1 MRPNLRDYGHNP
13 TNIHETDTNEM
24 DKNTIWGFVL
34 IAAILIGFSFF
45 NRPSKEQ
52 LAEQQRLRDSIAH
65 VEQMKIEA
73 EALAREAQAI
83 YEAQQ
88 AAAEAADTAAA
99 AKRIHDMYGAFAPA
113 AVGTEQYTVLENDLV
128 RLNISNKGGRIAQAE
143 LKEYKAWGDTVNDLT
158 LFSGDESMLNFLL
171 ITANNR
177 VLKTS
182 DLYFTPQGI
191 QTLADSTQV
200 LTMRLFTADSA
211 SHIDVTYLLP
221 AADYM
226 ARMQIQASK
235 MDKILAH
242 NVNSLEMQ
250 WNQKIRQQEQG
261 RKFEN
266 QYSTLQYMFL
276 GDDTDKLSET
286 SDDSEDISS
295 RLRWIAYKDQFFST
309 VMIADDAFTSTQLT
323 STMMRAPYIKEY
335 NTITSVSFDPTGKEA
350 TDFRLY
356 LGPNHYNTLKAY
368 DEGVEKDARLHL
380 QDLVPLGWSAVSWID
395 KVLVIPMFDIF
406 SSWGIHIGWI
416 IVLMTLVI
424 KLIIFPFTW
433 MSYKSTAKMRVLKPQ
448 IEAINAKYPA
458 EKMQERQQATMALYS
473 KYGVSPMS
481 GCLPMLLQFPFL
493 MAMFWFFP
501 TAIELRGQSLF
512 WAQDLSTY
520 DAVITWSGHIPIISW
535 IFGNH
540 LSLFCLLMTIT
551 NIAYTYFNMQN
562 QQTGQEMKAMKWMM
576 YLMPLMFL
584 FIFNEYAAGLSFYYL
599 VSMLFTII
607 QTLVLRWTTNDEK
620 LLKKMEETVAKKG
633 KNPKKSGFMARLEQM
648 QREQQAYARE
658 QAKKRSPR

>member
-1 MRPNLRDYGHNP
+1 
-13 TNIHETDTNEM
+13 M
-24 DKNTIWGFVL
+24 DKNTLWGFIL
-34 IAAILIGFSFF
+34 ITAILIGFSFF

-52 LAEQQRLRDSIAH
+52 LAAQQRYRDSIAYA
-65 VEQMKIEA
+65 EQLKAEA
-73 EALAREAQAI
+73 DALAREAQAL

-88 AAAEAADTAAA
+88 AAAEAADAALV
-99 AKRIHDMYGAFAPA
+99 AKRLQDMYGTFAPA
-113 AVGTEQYTVLENDLV
+113 AAGEEQFTVLENDLV
-128 RLNISNKGGRIAQAE
+128 RLLISNKGGRICQAE
-143 LKEYKAWGDTVNDLT
+143 LKEYKAWGDTVHNLT
-158 LFSGDESMLNFLL
+158 LFTGDEASLNFLL
-171 ITANNR
+171 VTANNR

-191 QTLADSTQV
+191 KKLTDGTQV
-200 LTMRLFTADSA
+200 LTMRLSTSKSF
-211 SHIDVTYLLP
+211 SHIDFTYTLP

-226 ARMQIQASK
+226 AHMQIKASH
-235 MDKILAH
+235 MEDILVP
-242 NVNSLEMQ
+242 NLNSLEMQ

-266 QYSTLQYMFL
+266 QYATLQYMFL
-276 GDDTDKLSET
+276 GDDTETLSAA
-286 SDDSEDISS
+286 DNDSEEISS

-335 NTITSVSFDPTGKEA
+335 NTITSVAFDPTGKNP

-368 DEGVEKDARLHL
+368 DEDVEKDQRLYL
-380 QDLVPLGWSAVSWID
+380 QELVPLGWNGVAWID
-395 KVLVIPMFDIF
+395 KVLVIPMFDLF

-448 IEAINAKYPA
+448 IEAINAKYPP

-481 GCLPMLLQFPFL
+481 GCLPMLLQLPFI

-520 DAVITWSGHIPIISW
+520 DAVITWNANIPIISW

-551 NIAYTYFNMQN
+551 NVVYTYFNMQS
-562 QQTGQEMKAMKWMM
+562 QQMGQEMKAMKWMM
-576 YLMPLMFL
+576 YLMPIMFL
-584 FIFNEYAAGLSFYYL
+584 FILNEYAAGLSFYYFI
-599 VSMLFTII
+599 SMLFTII

-620 LLKKMEETVAKKG
+620 LLKQLEEAAAKKG
-633 KNPKKSGFMARLEQM
+633 KTPKKSGLMARLEQM

>member
-1 MRPNLRDYGHNP
+1 
-13 TNIHETDTNEM
+13 M

-34 IAAILIGFSFF
+34 ITAILIGFSFF

-52 LAEQQRLRDSIAH
+52 LAEQQRYRDSIAH

-73 EALAREAQAI
+73 EERAREAQAL
-83 YEAQQ
+83 YEAQL
-88 AAAEAADTAAA
+88 AEAEAADTELVSQRLNA
-99 AKRIHDMYGAFAPA
+99 MYGTFAPA
-113 AVGTEQYTVLENDLV
+113 ATGEEQFTVLENDLV
-128 RLNISNKGGRIAQAE
+128 RLLISNKGGRIYQAE
-143 LKEYKAWGDTVNDLT
+143 LKEYKAWGDSVHNLT
-158 LFSGDESMLNFLL
+158 LFTGDEASLNFMLV
-171 ITANNR
+171 TANNR
-177 VLKTS
+177 VLKTA

-200 LTMRLFTADSA
+200 LTMRLCTADEDA
-211 SHIDVTYLLP
+211 YIDFTYTLP

-226 ARMQIQASK
+226 AKMQIKASH
-235 MDKILAH
+235 MQDVLVH
-242 NVNSLEMQ
+242 NLNSLEMQ

-266 QYSTLQYMFL
+266 QYATLQYMFL
-276 GDDTDKLSET
+276 GDDTESLSQAD
-286 SDDSEDISS
+286 DDSENISS

-335 NTITSVSFDPTGKEA
+335 NTVTSVAFDPTGKEA

-356 LGPNHYNTLKAY
+356 FGPNHYNTLKAY
-368 DEGVEKDARLHL
+368 DEGVEKDDRLHL
-380 QDLVPLGWSAVSWID
+380 QDLVPLGWKGVSWID

-448 IEAINAKYPA
+448 MEAINAKYPP

-520 DAVITWSGHIPIISW
+520 DAVLTWNANIPLISW
-535 IFGNH
+535 LFGNH
-540 LSLFCLLMTIT
+540 ISLFCLLMTLT
-551 NIAYTYFNMQN
+551 NVAYTYFNMQN
-562 QQTGQEMKAMKWMM
+562 QQTGGQEMAAMKWMM
-576 YLMPLMFL
+576 YLMPVMFL
-584 FIFNEYAAGLSFYYL
+584 FIFNDYAAGLSFYYL
-599 VSMLFTII
+599 VSMLFTML
-607 QTLVLRWTTNDEK
+607 QTGILRLTTNDER
-620 LLKKMEETVAKKG
+620 LLKQMEAAVAKRG
-633 KNPKKSGFMARLEQM
+633 KNPKKSGLAARLEQM

-658 QAKKRSPR
+658 QAKQRSRR

>member
-1 MRPNLRDYGHNP
+1 
-13 TNIHETDTNEM
+13 M
-24 DKNTIWGFVL
+24 DKNTIWGMVL
-34 IAAILIGFSFF
+34 IAAIFIGFSFF

-52 LAEQQRLRDSIAH
+52 LAEQQRYRDSIAYA
-65 VEQMKIEA
+65 EQLKIEA
-73 EALAREAQAI
+73 EELAREAQAL

-88 AAAEAADTAAA
+88 AAAEAADTALVAQRL
-99 AKRIHDMYGAFAPA
+99 KDMYGTFAPA
-113 AVGTEQYTVLENDLV
+113 ATGEEQFTVLENDLV
-128 RLNISNKGGRIAQAE
+128 RLTFSNKGGRIYQAE

-158 LFSGDESMLNFLL
+158 LFAGDEASLNFMLV
-171 ITANNR
+171 TANNR
-177 VLKTS
+177 VLKTA
-182 DLYFTPQGI
+182 DLYFTPQRIKTDAEG
-191 QTLADSTQV
+191 TKT
-200 LTMRLFTADSA
+200 LTMRLCTADEA
-211 SHIDVTYLLP
+211 AFIDFTYTLP

-226 ARMQIQASK
+226 ARMQMRASH
-235 MDKILAH
+235 MDDVLVH
-242 NVNSLEMQ
+242 NLNSLEMQ

-266 QYSTLQYMFL
+266 QYAALQYMFL
-276 GDDTDKLSET
+276 GDDTESLST
-286 SDDSEDISS
+286 TDDDSEEISS

-309 VMIADDAFTSTQLT
+309 VMIADNAFTATQLT
-323 STMMRAPYIKEY
+323 STMLRAPYLKEY
-335 NTITSVSFDPTGKEA
+335 NTITSVAFDPTGKES

-356 LGPNHYNTLKAY
+356 FGPNHYNTLKAY
-368 DEGVEKDARLHL
+368 DEDVVKDDRLHL
-380 QDLVPLGWSAVSWID
+380 QDLVPLGWKGVSWID

-416 IVLMTLVI
+416 ILLMTLVI

-433 MSYKSTAKMRVLKPQ
+433 SSYKSTAKMRVLKPQ
-448 IEAINAKYPA
+448 IEAINAKIPQ

-481 GCLPMLLQFPFL
+481 GCLPMLLQMPFL

-520 DAVITWSGHIPIISW
+520 DAVLTWNANIPIISW
-535 IFGNH
+535 LFGNH
-540 LSLFCLLMTIT
+540 LSLFCLLMTLT
-551 NIAYTYFNMQN
+551 NVVYTYFNMQN
-562 QQTGQEMKAMKWMM
+562 QQPGQEMKAMKWMM
-576 YLMPLMFL
+576 YLMPVMFL
-584 FIFNEYAAGLSFYYL
+584 FIFNDYAAGLSYYYL

-607 QTLVLRWTTNDEK
+607 QTLILRWTTDDEK
-620 LLKKMEETVAKKG
+620 LLKKMEAAVAKRG
-633 KNPKKSGFMARLEQM
+633 KNPKKTGLAARLEQM

>member
-1 MRPNLRDYGHNP
+1 
-13 TNIHETDTNEM
+13 M
-24 DKNTIWGFVL
+24 DKNTIWGIAL
-34 IAAILIGFSFF
+34 IAAIFIGFSFF

-52 LAEQQRLRDSIAH
+52 LAEQQRYRDSIAY
-65 VEQMKIEA
+65 VEQMKLEA
-73 EALAREAQAI
+73 EERAREAQAL
-83 YEAQQ
+83 YEAQL
-88 AAAEAADTAAA
+88 AEAEAADTDLVAQRL
-99 AKRIHDMYGAFAPA
+99 KDMYGTFAPA
-113 AVGTEQYTVLENDLV
+113 ATGEEQFTVLENDLV
-128 RLNISNKGGRIAQAE
+128 RLTIANKGGRIAKAE
-143 LKEYKAWGDTVNDLT
+143 LKEYKAWDDSVNDLT
-158 LFSGDESMLNFLL
+158 LFSGDEANLNFMLV
-171 ITANNR
+171 TANNR

-182 DLYFTPQGI
+182 DLYFVPQGL

-200 LTMRLFTADSA
+200 LTMRLCTEDEDSYIDFTY
-211 SHIDVTYLLP
+211 TLP

-226 ARMQIQASK
+226 AKMQIKASH
-235 MDKILAH
+235 MEDILVH
-242 NVNSLEMQ
+242 NLNSLEMQ

-266 QYSTLQYMFL
+266 QYATLQYMFL
-276 GDDTDKLSET
+276 GDDTESLSQT
-286 SDDSEDISS
+286 DDDSEEISS

-309 VMIADDAFTSTQLT
+309 VMIAEDAFTATQLT

-335 NTITSVSFDPTGKEA
+335 NTLTSVAFDPTGKEA

-356 LGPNHYNTLKAY
+356 FGPNHYNTLKAY
-368 DEGVEKDARLHL
+368 DEDVAKDERLHL
-380 QDLVPLGWSAVSWID
+380 QELVPLGWKGVSWID

-406 SSWGIHIGWI
+406 SSLGIHIGWI

-448 IEAINAKYPA
+448 MEVINAKYPP

-481 GCLPMLLQFPFL
+481 GCLPMLLQMPFL

-520 DAVITWSGHIPIISW
+520 DAVLTWNVNIPLISW
-535 IFGNH
+535 LFGNH

-551 NIAYTYFNMQN
+551 NVAYTYFNMQN
-562 QQTGQEMKAMKWMM
+562 QQTGGQEMAAMKWMM
-576 YLMPLMFL
+576 YLMPVMFL
-584 FIFNEYAAGLSFYYL
+584 FIFNDYAAGLSFYYL
-599 VSMLFTII
+599 VSMLFTML
-607 QTLVLRWTTNDEK
+607 QTGILRLTTNDER
-620 LLKKMEETVAKKG
+620 LLKQMEAAVAKRG
-633 KNPKKSGFMARLEQM
+633 KNPKKSGLAARLEQM

>member
-1 MRPNLRDYGHNP
+1 
-13 TNIHETDTNEM
+13 M
-24 DKNTIWGFVL
+24 DKNTIWGFIL
-34 IAAILIGFSFF
+34 IAAILFGFSYF

-52 LAEQQRLRDSIAH
+52 LAEQQRYRDSIAH
-65 VEQMKIEA
+65 VEAMKIEA
-73 EALAREAQAI
+73 EQLAREAQAVF
-83 YEAQQ
+83 EAQQ
-88 AAAEAADTAAA
+88 AAAEAADTAAMA
-99 AKRIHDMYGAFAPA
+99 QRINNMYGAFAPA
-113 AVGTEQYTVLENDLV
+113 AIGEEQFTILENELV
-128 RLNISNKGGRIAQAE
+128 RLHISNKGGRIAKAE
-143 LKEYKAWGDTVNDLT
+143 LKEYKAWGDTINDLT
-158 LFSGDESMLNFLL
+158 LFAGDEAALNFLL
-171 ITANNR
+171 VTANNR

-182 DLYFTPQGI
+182 DLYFVPQGV

-200 LTMRLFTADSA
+200 LTMRLHTNAADSY
-211 SHIDVTYLLP
+211 IDITYTLP
-221 AADYM
+221 TNDYM
-226 ARMQIQASK
+226 TAMQMHASK
-235 MDKILAH
+235 MENILVQ
-242 NVNSLEMQ
+242 NLNSLEMQ

-266 QYSTLQYMFL
+266 QYATLQYMFL
-276 GDDTDKLSET
+276 GDDTDELSQT

-335 NTITSVSFDPTGKEA
+335 NTITSVAFDPTGSNP
-350 TDFRLY
+350 TNFRLY

-368 DEGVEKDARLHL
+368 DNDVEDDQRLYL
-380 QDLVPLGWSAVSWID
+380 QELIPLGWKAVSWID
-395 KVLVIPMFDIF
+395 KVLVIPMFDLF

-416 IVLMTLVI
+416 ILLMTLVI

-448 IEAINAKYPA
+448 IDAINAKYPA

-520 DAVITWSGHIPIISW
+520 DAVLTWNSNIPVISW
-535 IFGNH
+535 LFGNH

-551 NIAYTYFNMQN
+551 NIAYTYFNMKN
-562 QQTGQEMKAMKWMM
+562 QATGGQEMGAMKWMM
-576 YLMPLMFL
+576 YLMPIMFL
-584 FIFNEYAAGLSFYYL
+584 FIFNDYAAGLSYYYL
-599 VSMLFTII
+599 VSMMFTML
-607 QTLVLRWTTNDEK
+607 QTGILRLTTNDEK
-620 LLKKMEETVAKKG
+620 LLKKMEAAVAKRG
-633 KNPKKSGFMARLEQM
+633 KNPKKTGWAARLEQM

>member
-1 MRPNLRDYGHNP
+1 
-13 TNIHETDTNEM
+13 M
-24 DKNTIWGFVL
+24 DKNTIWGMVL
-34 IAAILIGFSFF
+34 IAAIFIGFSFF

-52 LAEQQRLRDSIAH
+52 LAEQQRYRDSIAH
-65 VEQMKIEA
+65 AEQLKIEA
-73 EALAREAQAI
+73 EELAREAQAL

-88 AAAEAADTAAA
+88 AADEAADTALVAQRL
-99 AKRIHDMYGAFAPA
+99 KDMYGTFAPA
-113 AVGTEQYTVLENDLV
+113 ATGEEQFTVLENDLV
-128 RLNISNKGGRIAQAE
+128 RLTFSNKGGRIYQAE

-158 LFSGDESMLNFLL
+158 LFAGDEASLNFMLV
-171 ITANNR
+171 TANNR
-177 VLKTS
+177 VLKTA
-182 DLYFTPQGI
+182 DLYFTPQRIKTDAEG
-191 QTLADSTQV
+191 TKT
-200 LTMRLFTADSA
+200 LTMRLCTADEA
-211 SHIDVTYLLP
+211 AFIDFTYTLP

-226 ARMQIQASK
+226 ARMQMRASH
-235 MDKILAH
+235 MDDVLVH
-242 NVNSLEMQ
+242 NLNSLEMQ

-266 QYSTLQYMFL
+266 QYAALQYMFL
-276 GDDTDKLSET
+276 GDDTESLST
-286 SDDSEDISS
+286 TDDDSEEISS

-309 VMIADDAFTSTQLT
+309 VMIADNAFTATQLT
-323 STMMRAPYIKEY
+323 STMLRAPYLKEY
-335 NTITSVSFDPTGKEA
+335 NTITSVAFDPTGNES

-356 LGPNHYNTLKAY
+356 FGPNHYNTLKAY
-368 DEGVEKDARLHL
+368 DEDVVKDDRLHL
-380 QDLVPLGWSAVSWID
+380 QDLVPLGWKGVSWID

-416 IVLMTLVI
+416 ILLMTLVI

-433 MSYKSTAKMRVLKPQ
+433 SSYKSTAKMRVLKPQ
-448 IEAINAKYPA
+448 IEAINAKIPQ

-481 GCLPMLLQFPFL
+481 GCLPMLLQMPFL

-520 DAVITWSGHIPIISW
+520 DAVLTWNANIPIISW
-535 IFGNH
+535 LFGNH
-540 LSLFCLLMTIT
+540 LSLFCLLMTLT
-551 NIAYTYFNMQN
+551 NVVYTYFNMQN
-562 QQTGQEMKAMKWMM
+562 QQPGQEMKAMKWMM
-576 YLMPLMFL
+576 YLMPVMFL
-584 FIFNEYAAGLSFYYL
+584 FIFNDYAAGLSYYYL

-607 QTLVLRWTTNDEK
+607 QTLIIRWTTDDEK
-620 LLKKMEETVAKKG
+620 LLKKMEAAVAKRG
-633 KNPKKSGFMARLEQM
+633 KNPKKTGLAARLEQM

>member
-1 MRPNLRDYGHNP
+1 MRPNFCVKL
-13 TNIHETDTNEM
+13 M

-52 LAEQQRLRDSIAH
+52 LAEQQRYRDSIAYA
-65 VEQMKIEA
+65 EQLKVEA
-73 EALAREAQAI
+73 EAMAREAQALF
-83 YEAQQ
+83 EQQQ
-88 AAAEAADTAAA
+88 AAAEAANTELVNQRLNA
-99 AKRIHDMYGAFAPA
+99 MYGTFAPA
-113 AVGTEQYTVLENDLV
+113 AMGEEQFTVLDNDLV
-128 RLNISNKGGRIAQAE
+128 RLLVSNKGGRIYQAE
-143 LKEYKAWGDTVNDLT
+143 LKEYKAWGDTINNLT
-158 LFSGDESMLNFLL
+158 LFSGDEANLNFLL
-171 ITANNR
+171 VTANNR

-182 DLYFTPQGI
+182 DLYFTAQGI
-191 QTLADSTQV
+191 QTDANGNQT
-200 LTMRLFTADSA
+200 LTMRLCTTDSA
-211 SHIDVTYLLP
+211 SFIDFTYTLP

-226 ARMQIQASK
+226 ATMQIHANQ
-235 MDKILAH
+235 MQHILAH
-242 NVNSLEMQ
+242 NVNALEMQ

-266 QYSTLQYMFL
+266 QYATLQYMFL
-276 GDDTDKLSET
+276 GDDTETLSQT
-286 SDDSEDISS
+286 DDDSEEISS

-335 NTITSVSFDPTGKEA
+335 NTITSVAFDPTGKEA
-350 TDFRLY
+350 TNFRLY
-356 LGPNHYNTLKAY
+356 FGPNHYNTLKAY
-368 DEGVEKDARLHL
+368 DTDVEKDDRLYL
-380 QDLVPLGWSAVSWID
+380 QELVPLGWKGVSWID
-395 KVLVIPMFDIF
+395 KILVIPMFDIF
-406 SSWGIHIGWI
+406 SSLGIHIGWI
-416 IVLMTLVI
+416 IILMTLVI

-433 MSYKSTAKMRVLKPQ
+433 MSYKSTSKMRVLKPQ
-448 IEAINAKYPA
+448 IEAINAKIPQ

-481 GCLPMLLQFPFL
+481 GCLPMLLQMPFL
-493 MAMFWFFP
+493 VAMFWFFP

-520 DAVITWSGHIPIISW
+520 DAVLTWNANIPIISW
-535 IFGNH
+535 LFGNH
-540 LSLFCLLMTIT
+540 LSLFCLLMTLT

-562 QQTGQEMKAMKWMM
+562 QQSGQEMKAMKWMM
-576 YLMPLMFL
+576 YLMPVMFL
-584 FIFNEYAAGLSFYYL
+584 FIFNDYAAGLSYYYL

-607 QTLVLRWTTNDEK
+607 QTLIMRWTTNDAK
-620 LLKKMEETVAKKG
+620 LLKQMEAAIAKKG
-633 KNPKKSGFMARLEQM
+633 KNPKKSGLMARLEQM

>member
-1 MRPNLRDYGHNP
+1 
-13 TNIHETDTNEM
+13 M

-52 LAEQQRLRDSIAH
+52 LAEQQRYRDSIAH

-73 EALAREAQAI
+73 EERAREAQAL
-83 YEAQQ
+83 YEAQL
-88 AAAEAADTAAA
+88 AEAEAADTDLVAQRL
-99 AKRIHDMYGAFAPA
+99 KDMYGTFAPA
-113 AVGTEQYTVLENDLV
+113 ATGEEQFTVLENDLV
-128 RLNISNKGGRIAQAE
+128 RLTIANKGGRIAKAE
-143 LKEYKAWGDTVNDLT
+143 LKEYKAWGDSINDLT
-158 LFSGDESMLNFLL
+158 LFSGDEASLNFMLV
-171 ITANNR
+171 TANNR

-182 DLYFTPQGI
+182 DLYFVPQGL

-200 LTMRLFTADSA
+200 LTMRLCTADAA
-211 SHIDVTYLLP
+211 SYIDFTYTLP

-226 ARMQIQASK
+226 AKMQIKASH
-235 MDKILAH
+235 MEDVLVH
-242 NVNSLEMQ
+242 NLNSLEMQ
-250 WNQKIRQQEQG
+250 WSQKIRQQEQG

-266 QYSTLQYMFL
+266 QYATLQYMFL
-276 GDDTDKLSET
+276 GDDTESLSQT
-286 SDDSEDISS
+286 DDDSEEISS

-309 VMIADDAFTSTQLT
+309 VMIADDAFTATQLT
-323 STMMRAPYIKEY
+323 STMLRAPYIKEY
-335 NTITSVSFDPTGKEA
+335 NTLTSVAFDPTGKEA

-356 LGPNHYNTLKAY
+356 FGPNHYNTLKAY
-368 DEGVEKDARLHL
+368 DEDVAKDERLHL
-380 QDLVPLGWSAVSWID
+380 QELVPLGWKGVSWID

-406 SSWGIHIGWI
+406 SSLGIHIGWI

-424 KLIIFPFTW
+424 KLILFPFTW

-448 IEAINAKYPA
+448 MEAINAKYPP

-481 GCLPMLLQFPFL
+481 GCLPMLLQMPFL

-520 DAVITWSGHIPIISW
+520 DAVLTWNANIPLISW
-535 IFGNH
+535 LFGNH

-551 NIAYTYFNMQN
+551 NVVYTYLNMKN
-562 QQTGQEMKAMKWMM
+562 QQTGGQEMAAMKWMM
-576 YLMPLMFL
+576 YLMPVMFL
-584 FIFNEYAAGLSFYYL
+584 FIFNDYAAGLSFYYL
-599 VSMLFTII
+599 VSMLFTML
-607 QTLVLRWTTNDEK
+607 QTGILRLTTNDEK
-620 LLKKMEETVAKKG
+620 LLRKMEAAVAKRG
-633 KNPKKSGFMARLEQM
+633 KNPKKTGLAARLEQM

-658 QAKKRSPR
+658 QAKQRSRR

>member
-1 MRPNLRDYGHNP
+1 
-13 TNIHETDTNEM
+13 M
-24 DKNTIWGFVL
+24 DKNTIWGFIL
-34 IAAILIGFSFF
+34 IAAILFGFSFF

-52 LAEQQRLRDSIAH
+52 LAEQQRYRDSIAH

-73 EALAREAQAI
+73 EEMAREAQAI
-83 YEAQQ
+83 FEAQQ
-88 AAAEAADTAAA
+88 AAAEAADTAAV
-99 AKRIHDMYGAFAPA
+99 AKRINDMYGTFAPA
-113 AVGTEQYTVLENDLV
+113 AIGEEQFTVLENDLV
-128 RLNISNKGGRIAQAE
+128 RLLVSNKGGRIYQAE
-143 LKEYKAWGDTVNDLT
+143 LKKHKAWGDTVHNLT
-158 LFSGDESMLNFLL
+158 LFTGDEASLNFML

-182 DLYFTPQGI
+182 ELYFVPQGI
-191 QTLADSTQV
+191 QTLSDSTQV
-200 LTMRLFTADSA
+200 LTMRLCTTDSTAY
-211 SHIDVTYLLP
+211 IDITYSLP

-226 ARMQIQASK
+226 ARMEMKASH
-235 MDKILAH
+235 MENILVH
-242 NVNSLEMQ
+242 NINSLEMQ

-276 GDDTDKLSET
+276 GDDTDKLAET
-286 SDDSEDISS
+286 SDDSENISS

-309 VMIADDAFTSTQLT
+309 VMIAEDAFTSTQLT
-323 STMMRAPYIKEY
+323 STMMSSPYIKEY
-335 NTITSVSFDPTGKEA
+335 NTITSIAFDPTGKEP

-356 LGPNHYNTLKAY
+356 FGPNHYNTLKAY
-368 DEGVEKDARLHL
+368 DDNVDKEHRLHL
-380 QDLVPLGWSAVSWID
+380 QELVPLGWKAVSWIN

-448 IEAINAKYPA
+448 IDAINEKYPP
-458 EKMQERQQATMALYS
+458 EKMQERQQATMNLYS

-512 WAQDLSTY
+512 WAQDLATY
-520 DAVITWSGHIPIISW
+520 DAVLTWNANIPIISW

-551 NIAYTYFNMQN
+551 NIAYTYLNMQT
-562 QQTGQEMKAMKWMM
+562 QPTGGQEMGAMKWMM
-576 YLMPLMFL
+576 YLMPIMFL
-584 FIFNEYAAGLSFYYL
+584 FIFNDYAAGLSYYYL
-599 VSMLFTII
+599 VSMLFTML
-607 QTLVLRWTTNDEK
+607 QTGIMRLATNDAK
-620 LLKKMEETVAKKG
+620 ILKQMEDAVAKRG
-633 KNPKKSGFMARLEQM
+633 KNPKKSGLMARLEQM

>member
-1 MRPNLRDYGHNP
+1 
-13 TNIHETDTNEM
+13 M
-24 DKNTIWGFVL
+24 DKNTILGFVL
-34 IAAILIGFSFF
+34 ITAILIGFSFF

-52 LAEQQRLRDSIAH
+52 LAEQQRYRDSIAY
-65 VEQMKIEA
+65 VEQMKLEA
-73 EALAREAQAI
+73 EEMAREAQAI
-83 YEAQQ
+83 FEAQQ
-88 AAAEAADTAAA
+88 AAAEAADTAAVT
-99 AKRIHDMYGAFAPA
+99 KRLNDMYGTFAPA
-113 AVGTEQYTVLENDLV
+113 ATGAEVFTILENNLI
-128 RLNISNKGGRIAQAE
+128 RLHVSNKGGRIAKAE
-143 LKEYKAWGDTVNDLT
+143 LKEYKAWGDTINNLT
-158 LFSGDESMLNFLL
+158 LFSGDEASLNFMLV
-171 ITANNR
+171 TANNR
-177 VLKTS
+177 VLKTA
-182 DLYFTPQGI
+182 DLYFTTQGI
-191 QTLADSTQV
+191 QTLEDSTQV
-200 LTMRLFTADSA
+200 LTMRLCTADAA
-211 SHIDVTYLLP
+211 SYIDFTYTLP

-226 ARMQIQASK
+226 AKMQIKASH
-235 MDKILAH
+235 MEHILAH
-242 NVNSLEMQ
+242 NINALEMQ

-266 QYSTLQYMFL
+266 QYATLQYMFL
-276 GDDTDKLSET
+276 GDDTDNLSQT
-286 SDDSEDISS
+286 DDDSEEISA

-309 VMIADDAFTSTQLT
+309 VMIADNAFTSTQLT

-335 NTITSVSFDPTGKEA
+335 NTITSVAFDPTGKEA
-350 TDFRLY
+350 TGFRLY

-368 DEGVEKDARLHL
+368 DTDVEKDERLHL
-380 QDLVPLGWSAVSWID
+380 QDLVPLGWKGVSWID

-448 IEAINAKYPA
+448 IDAINAKIPQ

-520 DAVITWSGHIPIISW
+520 DAVLTWNANIPLISW

-540 LSLFCLLMTIT
+540 LSLFCLLMTLT
-551 NIAYTYFNMQN
+551 NIAYTYFNMKSQP
-562 QQTGQEMKAMKWMM
+562 TGGQGMGAMKWMM
-576 YLMPLMFL
+576 YLMPVMFL
-584 FIFNEYAAGLSFYYL
+584 FIFNDYAAGLSFYYL
-599 VSMLFTII
+599 VSMLFTML
-607 QTLVLRWTTNDEK
+607 QTGILRLTTNDAK
-620 LLKKMEETVAKKG
+620 LLKQMEAAVAKRG
-633 KNPKKSGFMARLEQM
+633 KNPKKSGLAARLEQM